1 MMDSTLP
8 SWLFLAQEAAA
19 RRTNWFQIIQS
30 GGLIGYILILLSVFA
45 LAMVVMHL
53 LQLRRKSIVPPQ
65 QVETLDSL
73 LSRGD
78 INSAL
83 DYCLIPEN
91 DSFIT
96 RILASGLTR
105 YQRSAFGAFEIK
117 NAVEEAGEEQ
127 TARLYRATDVLSV
140 IGSVAPLLG
149 LLGTVLGMVGAF
161 DTLGAGSSPDHT
173 QLAKDI
179 SLALVCTL
187 LGLVLAIPCLA
198 LFTFFRNRIDALAA
212 DAAREIERLLLYLEA
227 APGVKP
233 NTPPAR
239 GGFVP
244 RQAAASTSAGY
255 ATGTVPLAAGEAG
268 GGGRS

>member
-1 MMDSTLP
+1 MIDSTLP
-8 SWLFLAQEAAA
+8 NWLFLAQDGAA
-19 RRTNWFQIIQS
+19 RRTNWFEIIQS

-45 LAMVVMHL
+45 MAMVIMQVM
-53 LQLRRKSIVPPQ
+53 QLRRKSIIPPQ
-65 QVETLDSL
+65 HVEVLDSF

-78 INSAL
+78 INASL
-83 DYCLIPEN
+83 DYCLKPEN

-96 RILASGLTR
+96 RILATGLTR

-161 DTLGAGSSPDHT
+161 DTLGAGTSPDHT
-173 QLAKDI
+173 QLAKEI

-212 DAAREIERLLLYLEA
+212 EAAREIERLLLYLEA
-227 APGVKP
+227 TPGARPVA
-233 NTPPAR
+233 PPAR

-244 RQAAASTSAGY
+244 RQPAVSSPMGY
-255 ATGTVPLAAGEAG
+255 ATGGSPASAAEGHA
-268 GGGRS
+268 